1 MNDTH
6 DANKLAATPPFDA
19 TLPRLSAKRDK
30 FHKLAVPRT
39 KRVIKAIRILANMGG
54 KNRYAYE
61 FAEADVE
68 KIYET
73 LKTEVEQLRIVMV
86 APGRQLDIEFD
97 L

>member
-1 MNDTH
+1 VSDQAPQTASGVIN
-6 DANKLAATPPFDA
+6 ATPHPVQS
-19 TLPRLSAKRDK
+19 PKRDK
-30 FHKLAVPRT
+30 FQKLAVPRT

-61 FAEADVE
+61 FADEDVGKIADALADEVE
-68 KIYET
+68 K
-73 LKTEVEQLRIVMV
+73 LRLQMI

>member
-1 MNDTH
+1 MNDEAPHPTV
-6 DANKLAATPPFDA
+6 
-19 TLPRLSAKRDK
+19 SAKRDR

-39 KRVIKAIRILANMGG
+39 KRAIKAIRILANMGG

-61 FAEADVE
+61 FAEEDVE
-68 KIYET
+68 KIYAT
-73 LKTEVEQLRIVMV
+73 LTTEVEQLRVMMV